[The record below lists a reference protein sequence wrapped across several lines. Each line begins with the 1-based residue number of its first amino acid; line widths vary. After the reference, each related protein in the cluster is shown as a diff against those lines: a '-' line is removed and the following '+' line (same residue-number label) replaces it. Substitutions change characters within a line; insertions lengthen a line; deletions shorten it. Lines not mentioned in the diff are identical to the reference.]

1 MFRISLAKIRED
13 STWPQAWKKYTWQKI
28 NEEGASFLL
37 VKSKTEGKNGVKAL
51 AHVEV
56 LSTFLPFP
64 SFPQSNKFSQQRGTA
79 PIGPGK
85 EEQEEGARGRAGMR
99 GEKSRREAE
108 GEEGGL
114 KEWLQAPLVQ
124 CVSRREE
131 FWLQSLPAPPYGP
144 AGPWPWISPPYLPG
158 SSRNPTY
165 FFLYLCAFLFL
176 HLSHSLFFLCCTL
189 CSCTHSPLN
198 QSAYQFMHMCM
209 PARMHFSSLYLCGSQ
224 IRHDHLN
231 CSLDTVWARVLI

>member
-1 MFRISLAKIRED
+1 M
-13 STWPQAWKKYTWQKI
+13 
-28 NEEGASFLL
+28 
-37 VKSKTEGKNGVKAL
+37 
-51 AHVEV
+51 EV

-99 GEKSRREAE
+99 GERSRREAE

-114 KEWLQAPLVQ
+114 EEWIQAPLVQ

-131 FWLQSLPAPPYGP
+131 LWLQQRAYQHLLTVQQDPDPESHHHIYLGLLEILL
-144 AGPWPWISPPYLPG
+144 ISFYTFVPFSPSICL
-158 SSRNPTY
+158 TH
-165 FFLYLCAFLFL
+165 F
-176 HLSHSLFFLCCTL
+176 FFLCCTL

-198 QSAYQFMHMCM
+198 QIAYQFMHMCM
-209 PARMHFSSLYLCGSQ
+209 PVRVHFFSQYLCGSQ
-224 IRHDHLN
+224 IRHDHVN
-231 CSLDTVWARVLI
+231 CSLETV